1 MEKVFGLPAT
11 GLAITMAVLLLFIF
25 FVIALS
31 ATRRFILV
39 KMGTRNIPR
48 RKGQSILIV
57 VGLMLSSAI
66 IATSLGI
73 GDTVRYSIRSV
84 TLDALGP
91 TDETIKGPGKEYLGG
106 EYFDYSHFTR
116 IEQTTRGNTSVR
128 ALVPV
133 INISLPASNERN
145 GLAENNVKVRGIDSG
160 YSNKFDTLKNVQGEP
175 VFIDALN
182 SDEIYVNS
190 KLSEVLKI
198 TRGEPITVYTRSG
211 RSDFTVVDILESG
224 GLAGGGTNPYILFDL
239 GVLQTLLG
247 EEGQITT
254 IYVSNRGMG
263 ESSLDLSGDVSDFLR
278 SELTDKAVAQ
288 EIFDV
293 LKGSGIPALLS
304 KESENLR
311 DEDKD
316 MSENLAHLSSTLSS
330 NIFDQEFIKEII
342 GYQTQLVVTGILDK
356 AGYGNEAMKVA
367 AASSSLTILRVEESK
382 KDGLELAENVA
393 GGVTTIFSIFGS
405 FSIMVGMLLIFL
417 VFVLLAAARSTELGM
432 ARAVGLKRRDLV
444 QLFTYEGTVY
454 ALIAA
459 LLGTAAG
466 VALSFG
472 LVLILQDLIDTDN
485 FSIKPYYSGVSLLIA
500 FSSGLILPFV
510 TVVFSAYRASNL
522 NIVVAIR
529 GLRDE
534 FVKKP
539 PQPTREK
546 LYAFLWIIIF
556 PVRQLKHLITG
567 DGNRLGNLLLL
578 VGFPISWPISI
589 LISLVT
595 LSGRHFYIVLGLLS
609 MALLLSGIITE
620 TGASFFIGLTGF
632 VLALGLFVRFIASK
646 FIYDSES
653 VNQLGGT
660 FEGGLVL
667 LANSLPFD
675 FFETWTG
682 ELSEP
687 GPWFWPVGGA
697 ISTAAAVWLLMS
709 NTRIL
714 IALLNLVLSR
724 FSGLRAVT
732 KTAISYPM
740 ASKFRTGLTV
750 AMFALIIFTLMIF
763 SVLNGIGDI
772 TSEEPERVTG
782 GYDIKGSISRDL
794 PIAGD
799 IRDSLMM
806 SDFTVVA
813 GASNVPIEV
822 RELEGGNNIFK
833 SSKLVSLED
842 EFFQTTK
849 WKMAHF
855 DPKYG
860 SSEQDIWKNLA
871 ENPNLVVA
879 NASVIP
885 SGDPF
890 GPPDRSFKT
899 SYVEPG
905 DVMEMQAFPVEI
917 RERKAAVQPH
927 KLLVIGIVERLAS
940 GTGWGADSATFYS
953 SRHVVPKIVD
963 ENVPF
968 DTFYFSLRDRKMVS
982 DYSQKLE
989 RTFLAHSMNAEN
1001 LMKSLEDENA
1011 TGDAF
1016 NKLFQGFS
1024 GLGLVVG
1031 VAAIGV
1037 LSVRAVVERRQSI
1050 GVLRA
1055 IGFRS
1060 GMIRAQFLIES
1071 SFITLLGIV
1080 VGIFLGILQSWL
1092 IFLEISKELEGAKFV
1107 VPIADVGVL
1116 IIITIVASI
1125 LASVI
1130 PANEAS
1136 KTYPAEALRYE

>member
-11 GLAITMAVLLLFIF
+11 GLATVMGALLLVIF
-25 FVIALS
+25 LVLVIA
-31 ATRRFILV
+31 AARRFILV
-39 KMGTRNIPR
+39 KMGGRNIPR

-57 VGLMLSSAI
+57 IGLMLSSAI

-73 GDTVRYSIRSV
+73 GDTVRHSVRSV

-91 TDETIKGPGKEYLGG
+91 TDQIIKGPGKQYLGE
-106 EYFDYSHFTR
+106 EYFAYSNFTN
-116 IEQTTRGNTSVR
+116 IENIARQNTDIR
-128 ALVPV
+128 ALLPL
-133 INISLPASNERN
+133 IEISLPASNDEED
-145 GLAENNVKVRGIDSG
+145 LAENRVRVRGIDG
-160 YSNKFDTLKNVQGEP
+160 RYSDDFDSLKNISGEIVSISSLQP
-175 VFIDALN
+175 ESIYINAKLN
-182 SDEIYVNS
+182 D
-190 KLSEVLKI
+190 LLKI
-198 TRGEPITVYTRSG
+198 DVGQPITVYTPAG
-211 RSDFTVVDILESG
+211 RAQFTVADIVRGG
-224 GLAGGGTNPYILFDL
+224 GLAGGSTNPYMLFSL
-239 GVLQTLLG
+239 NSLQQLLDK
-247 EEGQITT
+247 EGLITS
-254 IYVSNRGMG
+254 IFVSNRGSG
-263 ESSLDLSGDVSDFLR
+263 EESLNLSDDVSDVLR
-278 SELTDKAVAQ
+278 SELTNEEAAL
-288 EIFDV
+288 EIFTLLQGKD
-293 LKGSGIPALLS
+293 IPTRLME
-304 KESENLR
+304 ESVVIGKSDKNMSETLNQLAENL
-311 DEDKD
+311 
-316 MSENLAHLSSTLSS
+316 SSGEFGES
-330 NIFDQEFIKEII
+330 FIKEIND
-342 GYQTQLVVTGILDK
+342 YPTQLAVTGVLDK
-356 AGYGNEAMKVA
+356 SGFTDESREMLGL
-367 AASSSLTILRVEESK
+367 SSSLTILRVDQSK
-382 KDGLELAENVA
+382 SDGIKLAETVA

-444 QLFTYEGTVY
+444 QLFTFEGTIY
-454 ALIAA
+454 AFLASIV
-459 LLGTAAG
+459 GTAVG

-472 LVLILQDLIDTDN
+472 LVLILQDLIDTDD
-485 FSIKPYYSGVSLLIA
+485 FSIKPYYSGISLLIA
-500 FSSGLILPFV
+500 FSSGLILTFI
-510 TVVFSAYRASNL
+510 TVVISAYRASNL

-529 GLRDE
+529 GLKDE
-534 FVKKP
+534 FVRKP
-539 PQPTREK
+539 PEAISK
-546 LYAFLWIIIF
+546 KIADFLWALIF
-556 PVRQLKHLITG
+556 PARQLKRIIKGHGGKLR
-567 DGNRLGNLLLL
+567 NFLLLL
-578 VGFPISWPISI
+578 AFPIAWPISI
-589 LISLVT
+589 ITSLFT
-595 LSGRHFYIVLGLLS
+595 LSGKHSYVLLGLLS
-609 MALLLSGIITE
+609 VALLASGILMEI
-620 TGASFFIGLTGF
+620 GANFFIGLTGS
-632 VLALGLFVRFIASK
+632 VLAVGLFIRFLASR
-646 FIYDSES
+646 FLNDPES
-653 VNQLGGT
+653 VNQIGGT

-675 FFETWTG
+675 FFEVWTG

-772 TSEEPERVTG
+772 TSEQPERVTG
-782 GYDIKGSISRDL
+782 GYDIKGSINRDL
-794 PIAGD
+794 PIQGD
-799 IRDSLMM
+799 IKQSLNM

-813 GASNVPIEV
+813 GASNIPIEV
-822 RELEGGNNIFK
+822 RESDGENNTFK
-833 SSKLVSLED
+833 TSKLVSLQD
-842 EFFQTTK
+842 DFFETTQ
-849 WKMAHF
+849 WRMAHF
-855 DPKYG
+855 DPAYG
-860 SSEQDIWKNLA
+860 STDKDIWRKLI

-899 SYVEPG
+899 SYLNAGDPIEIRAFEVEIKERKTAVEPS
-905 DVMEMQAFPVEI
+905 
-917 RERKAAVQPH
+917 R
-927 KLLVIGIVERLAS
+927 LTVIGIVERLAS

-953 SRHVVPKIVD
+953 SRVLATELVN
-963 ENVPF
+963 ENIPL
-968 DTFYFSLRDRKMVS
+968 DTFYFSLRNKDDVAN
-982 DYSQKLE
+982 YAQKLE
-989 RTFLAHSMNAEN
+989 KIFLPNSMDAEN
-1001 LMKSLEDENA
+1001 LLQILEDENA

-1055 IGFRS
+1055 IGFRAS
-1060 GMIRAQFLIES
+1060 MIRAQFLIES
-1071 SFITLLGIV
+1071 SFITILGIV

-1116 IIITIVASI
+1116 IGFTILASI

>member
-11 GLAITMAVLLLFIF
+11 GLATVMGALLLVIF
-25 FVIALS
+25 LVLVIA
-31 ATRRFILV
+31 AARRFILL
-39 KMGTRNIPR
+39 KMGGRNIPR

-57 VGLMLSSAI
+57 IGLMLSSAI

-73 GDTVRYSIRSV
+73 GDTVRHSVRSV

-91 TDETIKGPGKEYLGG
+91 TDQIIKGPGKQYLGE
-106 EYFDYSHFTR
+106 EYFDYSNFTN
-116 IEQTTRGNTSVR
+116 IENIARQNTDIR
-128 ALVPV
+128 ALVPL
-133 INISLPASNERN
+133 IEISLPASNDEED
-145 GLAENNVKVRGIDSG
+145 LAENRVRVRGIDG
-160 YSNKFDTLKNVQGEP
+160 RYSDDFDSLKNISGEIVSISSLQP
-175 VFIDALN
+175 ESIYINAKLN
-182 SDEIYVNS
+182 D
-190 KLSEVLKI
+190 LLKI
-198 TRGEPITVYTRSG
+198 DVGQPITVYTPAG
-211 RSDFTVVDILESG
+211 RSQFTVADIVMGG
-224 GLAGGGTNPYILFDL
+224 GLAGGSMNPYMLFSL
-239 GVLQTLLG
+239 NSLQQLLDK
-247 EEGQITT
+247 EGLITS
-254 IYVSNRGMG
+254 IFVSNRGSG
-263 ESSLDLSGDVSDFLR
+263 EESLNLSDDVSDVLR
-278 SELTDKAVAQ
+278 SELTNEEAAL
-288 EIFDV
+288 EIFTLLQGKD
-293 LKGSGIPALLS
+293 IPTRLME
-304 KESENLR
+304 ESMAIGKSDKNMSETLNQLAENLSAAKFG
-311 DEDKD
+311 E
-316 MSENLAHLSSTLSS
+316 S
-330 NIFDQEFIKEII
+330 FIKEISD
-342 GYQTQLVVTGILDK
+342 YPTQLAVTGVLDK
-356 AGYGNEAMKVA
+356 SGFTDESREMLGL
-367 AASSSLTILRVEESK
+367 SSSLTILRVDQSK
-382 KDGLELAENVA
+382 SDGIKLAETVA

-444 QLFTYEGTVY
+444 QLFTFEGTIY
-454 ALIAA
+454 AFLASIV
-459 LLGTAAG
+459 GTAVG

-472 LVLILQDLIDTDN
+472 LVLILQDLIDTDD
-485 FSIKPYYSGVSLLIA
+485 FSIKPYYSGISLVIA
-500 FSSGLILPFV
+500 FSSGLILTFI
-510 TVVFSAYRASNL
+510 TVVISAYRASNL

-534 FVKKP
+534 FVRKP
-539 PQPTREK
+539 PEPIRK
-546 LYAFLWIIIF
+546 KIADFLWALIF
-556 PVRQLKHLITG
+556 PARQLKRIFQG
-567 DGNRLGNLLLL
+567 PGGKFRNCLLLL
-578 VGFPISWPISI
+578 AFPIVWPISI
-589 LISLVT
+589 ITSLFT
-595 LSGRHFYIVLGLLS
+595 LSGRHSYVLLGLLS
-609 MALLLSGIITE
+609 VALLASGILMEI
-620 TGASFFIGLTGF
+620 GANFFIGLTGT
-632 VLALGLFVRFIASK
+632 VLAVGLFIRYIASR
-646 FIYDSES
+646 FLNDPES
-653 VNQLGGT
+653 VNQIGGT

-675 FFETWTG
+675 FFEVWTG

-714 IALLNLVLSR
+714 IALLNLILSR

-772 TSEEPERVTG
+772 TSEQPERVTG
-782 GYDIKGSISRDL
+782 GYDIKGSINREL
-794 PIAGD
+794 PIQGD
-799 IRDSLMM
+799 IKQFLNM
-806 SDFTVVA
+806 SDFSVVA
-813 GASNVPIEV
+813 GASNIPIEV
-822 RELEGGNNIFK
+822 RESEGENNTFK
-833 SSKLVSLED
+833 TSKLVSLQD
-842 EFFQTTK
+842 DFFETTQ
-849 WKMAHF
+849 WRMAHF
-855 DPKYG
+855 DPEYG
-860 SSEQDIWKNLA
+860 STDKDIWRKLI

-899 SYVEPG
+899 SYLSAGDPIEFGAFGVEIKERKTAVEPS
-905 DVMEMQAFPVEI
+905 
-917 RERKAAVQPH
+917 R
-927 KLLVIGIVERLAS
+927 LTVIGIVERLAS

-953 SRHVVPKIVD
+953 SRVLATELVN
-963 ENVPF
+963 ENIPL
-968 DTFYFSLRDRKMVS
+968 DTFYFSLRNKDNVS
-982 DYSQKLE
+982 NYAQKLE
-989 RTFLAHSMNAEN
+989 KIFLANSMDAEN
-1001 LMKSLEDENA
+1001 LLQRLEDENA

-1060 GMIRAQFLIES
+1060 SMIRAQFLIES

-1116 IIITIVASI
+1116 IAFTILASI

-1130 PANEAS
+1130 PANAAS

>member
-11 GLAITMAVLLLFIF
+11 GLATVMGVLLILIF
-25 FVIALS
+25 LVLVVAAS
-31 ATRRFILV
+31 RRFILV
-39 KMGTRNIPR
+39 KMGGRNIPR

-57 VGLMLSSAI
+57 IGLMLSSAI

-73 GDTVRYSIRSV
+73 GDTVRHSVRAV

-91 TDETIKGPGKEYLGG
+91 TDQIIKGPGKQYLGE
-106 EYFDYSHFTR
+106 EYFDYSSFTN
-116 IEQTTRGNTSVR
+116 IENIASQNPDIR
-128 ALVPV
+128 ALVPL
-133 INISLPASNERN
+133 IEISLPASNDQED
-145 GLAENNVKVRGIDSG
+145 LAENRVRVRGIDG
-160 YSNKFDTLKNVQGEP
+160 RYSDNFGSLINLDGET
-175 VFIDALN
+175 VFIN
-182 SDEIYVNS
+182 SLQPDGIYINS
-190 KLSEVLKI
+190 KLNGLLEI
-198 TRGEPITVYTRSG
+198 NTGDPITVYTRSG
-211 RSDFTVVDILESG
+211 KAQFTVMDILQGG
-224 GLAGGGTNPYILFDL
+224 GLAGGVTNPYMLFSLDSLQRLLEKEDL
-239 GVLQTLLG
+239 ITSIFVSNKGTG
-247 EEGQITT
+247 EE
-254 IYVSNRGMG
+254 
-263 ESSLDLSGDVSDFLR
+263 SLNLSTDVADFLR
-278 SELTDKAVAQ
+278 SELTDEQVAQ
-288 EIFDV
+288 QIFQLLQRTD
-293 LKGSGIPALLS
+293 IPGLLIE
-304 KESENLR
+304 ESENVAKT
-311 DEDKD
+311 DKD
-316 MSENLAHLSSTLSS
+316 LSASLNQLAADLSS
-330 NIFDQEFIKEII
+330 NKFGQDFIKEIS
-342 GYQTQLVVTGILDK
+342 GYQTQLAVTGVLDK
-356 AGYGNEAMKVA
+356 SGLADESREMLGL
-367 AASSSLTILRVEESK
+367 SSSLTILRVDQSK
-382 KDGLELAENVA
+382 SDGIKLAETVA

-444 QLFTYEGTVY
+444 QLFTFEGTIY
-454 ALIAA
+454 AFLASIV
-459 LLGTAAG
+459 GTAVG

-472 LVLILQDLIDTDN
+472 LVLILQDLIDTDD
-485 FSIKPYYSGVSLLIA
+485 FSIKPYYSGISLLIS
-500 FSSGLILPFV
+500 FSSGLILTFL

-534 FVKKP
+534 FVQKA
-539 PQPTREK
+539 PQPTRK
-546 LYAFLWIIIF
+546 KIIDFAWALIF
-556 PVRQLKHLITG
+556 PVRQLRRIVGGRDAKLR
-567 DGNRLGNLLLL
+567 NFLLLL
-578 VGFPISWPISI
+578 AFPIVWPISI
-589 LISLVT
+589 VTSLFT
-595 LSGRHFYIVLGLLS
+595 LSGKHSYVLLGVLS
-609 MALLLSGIITE
+609 VALLVSGILTE
-620 TGASFFIGLTGF
+620 NGANFFIGLTGT
-632 VLALGLFVRFIASK
+632 VLAVGLFVRFIASR
-646 FIYDSES
+646 FLNDSES

-675 FFETWTG
+675 FFEIWTG

-709 NTRIL
+709 NTKIL
-714 IALLNLVLSR
+714 IAILNLMLSR

-740 ASKFRTGLTV
+740 AAKFRTGLTV

-772 TSEEPERVTG
+772 TSEQPERVTG
-782 GYDIKGSISRDL
+782 GYDIKGSINREL
-794 PIAGD
+794 PIVGD
-799 IRDSLMM
+799 IRDSLNM

-813 GASNVPIEV
+813 GASNIPIEV
-822 RELEGGNNIFK
+822 REFEGENNTFK
-833 SSKLVSLED
+833 TSKLVSLEND
-842 EFFQTTK
+842 FFETTK
-849 WKMAHF
+849 WRMAHF
-855 DPKYG
+855 DPEYG
-860 SSEQDIWKNLA
+860 STDEEIWGKLR
-871 ENPNLVVA
+871 ENPDLVVA
-879 NASVIP
+879 NYSVIP

-899 SYVEPG
+899 SYLNPGDLIEFESFAVEIKERKTAVEPS
-905 DVMEMQAFPVEI
+905 
-917 RERKAAVQPH
+917 R
-927 KLLVIGIVERLAS
+927 LTVIGIVERLAS
-940 GTGWGADSATFYS
+940 GRGWGADSATFYS
-953 SRHVVPKIVD
+953 SNSLASKITKEKIPLDV
-963 ENVPF
+963 
-968 DTFYFSLRDRKMVS
+968 FYFSLKNKDDVS
-982 DYSQKLE
+982 TYTQKLE
-989 RTFLAHSMNAEN
+989 KIFLANSMDAKN
-1001 LMKSLEDENA
+1001 LLQILEDENA

-1060 GMIRAQFLIES
+1060 SMIRAQFLIES

-1116 IIITIVASI
+1116 IGFTILASI

-1130 PANEAS
+1130 PANQAS